1 MSGHQGAKPPY
12 WVQELS
18 GLSVC
23 ILTYGCTYNE
33 GDTDRLRQILT
44 SAGCSIE
51 STPKDADAVIL
62 NSCIVIDKTER
73 KMVRLMREL
82 AEKPLWVTGCLPAAR
97 PDILSAFPDVRV
109 ILPDDMYGVDASYNP
124 SSTGGIAVVQI
135 GPGCLGECSY
145 CITRLARGRI
155 RSVPE
160 DDILSQISHAVK
172 NGACE
177 IRLCG
182 QDISAYGWDHGG
194 SALPSLLHGIR
205 RIPGSFK
212 VRLGM
217 MNPATLAPIAGRVAD
232 ELGDDKFFSFV
243 HLPIQSGSDAV
254 LARMKR
260 GYTVSEYMHVISTMR
275 ESLPHISIATDIIA
289 GFGDESD
296 EEFWES
302 IYLLQTL
309 APDMVNV
316 TRYSFRPGSSAS
328 QVGELPDR
336 VRKERSRELV
346 RVGYSIL
353 KERKAALIGTVMEVL
368 ITENLRPGSVM
379 GRTGNYLGV
388 VIPEVLPVGS
398 SHLVKITGERTHYL
412 IGTVC

>member
-1 MSGHQGAKPPY
+1 MSRHPGFKPSQ

-33 GDTDRLRQILT
+33 GDTDRLSQILT

-51 STPKDADAVIL
+51 SSPKDADVVIL

-73 KMVRLMREL
+73 KMVRLMHEL
-82 AEKPLWVTGCLPAAR
+82 ADKPLWITGCLPGAR
-97 PDILSAFPDVRV
+97 PDLLSAFPHIRVLLPEDIHGIDV
-109 ILPDDMYGVDASYNP
+109 PHH
-124 SSTGGIAVVQI
+124 SSSPGGIVVVQI
-135 GPGCLGECSY
+135 GPGCKGECSY

-160 DDILSQISHAVK
+160 DEILSQIHHAAK
-172 NGACE
+172 NGAYE

-182 QDISAYGWDHGG
+182 QDLSAYGWDHGG
-194 SALPSLLHGIR
+194 CALPSLLREIR
-205 RIPGSFK
+205 AIPGTFK

-217 MNPATLAPIAGRVAD
+217 MNPATLAPVAD
-232 ELGDDKFFSFV
+232 KVAEELCDEKFFSFV

-260 GYTVSEYMHVISTMR
+260 GYTVHEYLHVISTMR

-296 EEFWES
+296 EEFRES
-302 IYLLQTL
+302 VCLLQTL

-328 QVGELPDR
+328 RVGELPDR
-336 VRKERSRELV
+336 IRKDRSRELV

-353 KERKAALIGTVMEVL
+353 KEKKAALIGTVMEVI
-368 ITENLRPGSVM
+368 ITENLRAGTVM
-379 GRTGNYLGV
+379 GRAGNYLGV
-388 VIPEVLPVGS
+388 VIPEVLPIGS
-398 SHLVKITGERTHYL
+398 SHQVKITGERTHYL
-412 IGTVC
+412 IGTLC